1 MSGFNGKLAYSISAV
16 MADTQDVFIEKLRQH
31 NGRLEYFSEN
41 TWQPAQQRMETF
53 FIRGQRPIRE
63 TLYRTAHGPLLTALP
78 AHSNSG
84 YGLALQQ
91 TRHSDDRSLN
101 ALWQLLRSQSV
112 ESATEIAQDLRA
124 LPANLLLAD
133 AQHIAWQVTGTYPN
147 RRNSRGLFPSAGWDA
162 KVAWEGY
169 ADPMLYPYDQDPPQ
183 GWLSAANQRLTQP
196 GYGMQLSSSWASP
209 ERAENLAQQLAKKP
223 VAASLA
229 LQNTAQQRPWLV
241 TQLQQM
247 LSAGGMPEALKAAVQ
262 TRPSEQRAAAGQ
274 ALQSFTAI
282 NAQQPLSKEHT
293 AWLER
298 FLAQA
303 QAQLFKQE
311 LQTLPSSLQHAFT
324 LHNQHS
330 YPAWLDHLLGRDD
343 SPFWQSSA
351 AAKADFLIET
361 LLSSR
366 QTNTAVTTESQ
377 ASNSQIMLIDFSR
390 PIPLSA
396 ASFTGSVG
404 QPV

>member
-1 MSGFNGKLAYSISAV
+1 
-16 MADTQDVFIEKLRQH
+16 
-31 NGRLEYFSEN
+31 
-41 TWQPAQQRMETF
+41 
-53 FIRGQRPIRE
+53 
-63 TLYRTAHGPLLTALP
+63 
-78 AHSNSG
+78 
-84 YGLALQQ
+84 
-91 TRHSDDRSLN
+91 
-101 ALWQLLRSQSV
+101 
-112 ESATEIAQDLRA
+112 QDLRA
-124 LPANLLLAD
+124 LPANVLLAD

-162 KVAWEGY
+162 SIAWEGY
-169 ADPMLYPYDQDPPQ
+169 ADPMLYPYDQDPQQ

-298 FLAQA
+298 FLAHA

-311 LQTLPSSLQHAFT
+311 LQTLPTSLQHAFT

-351 AAKADFLIET
+351 AAKADFLIDT

-366 QTNTAVTTESQ
+366 QKNTAVTTKSQ

-390 PIPLSA
+390 SIPLSA
-396 ASFTGSVG
+396 ASFTGQSDNPYSPHYQLPAGSAGKLYPLPVG
-404 QPV
+404 YKDINTVYGKQRLTLLPIR